1 MFKLKS
7 RFRFHQPYVEAGE
20 RPTIQITMAQGDVE
34 FHGPWTM
41 AIQPDTPLHFLGPE
55 AMSQYLMKKT
65 ITVERNAHS
74 GVSRVGVVF
83 HLSEEN
89 VNAADG
95 ITLWMNVHHDKNIK
109 QYMLGGQDLASE
121 PVVTSEYSYDGQPE
135 TWEILVQGYHGVI
148 FVRNRKVHS
157 FYDF

>member
-1 MFKLKS
+1 
-7 RFRFHQPYVEAGE
+7 
-20 RPTIQITMAQGDVE
+20 
-34 FHGPWTM
+34 M
-41 AIQPDTPLHFLGPE
+41 AIQPDTPVHFLGTE

-65 ITVERNAHS
+65 ITVEKDAHS

-109 QYMLGGQDLASE
+109 QYMLGGQDLASG
-121 PVVTSEYSYDGQPE
+121 T
-135 TWEILVQGYHGVI
+135 ILLFEVFRRIIIMVFII
-148 FVRNRKVHS
+148 FLQ
-157 FYDF
+157 F